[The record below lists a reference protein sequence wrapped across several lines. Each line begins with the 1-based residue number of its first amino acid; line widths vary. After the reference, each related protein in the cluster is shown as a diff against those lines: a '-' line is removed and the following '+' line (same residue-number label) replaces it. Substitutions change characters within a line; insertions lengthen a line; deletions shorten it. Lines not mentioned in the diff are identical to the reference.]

1 MKNRLFLF
9 LSTLLIVSF
18 TYGQTDTITGKI
30 LKNEISV
37 DATGLLTNIF
47 KGNYSNP
54 FVVQYQRHIKQS
66 AVRLTLN
73 GLYNTNNH
81 LLDTGSYEEYTKSFA
96 LKLEYIY
103 YFKLNYHFN
112 LYIGFGTM
120 YSIEYRLTGYPVN
133 SNSYINCHYTKTDE
147 MGGDILLGLQ
157 YMILPQLGIS
167 FEGNFEMLYG
177 QIVQHDFYKMN
188 VTSNEI
194 LPDYFEKIKSTN
206 LQFIPPIHLTV
217 SYLF

>member
-1 MKNRLFLF
+1 MKQKIFLFCATLFLF
-9 LSTLLIVSF
+9 ISS
-18 TYGQTDTITGKI
+18 YGQTDTITGKI
-30 LKNEISV
+30 LKNEISI

-81 LLDTGSYEEYTKSFA
+81 LLDTGSYEEYSKSIA
-96 LKLEYIY
+96 LKLEYLH

-120 YSIEYRLTGYPVN
+120 YSIEYKLTGYPVN
-133 SNSYINCHYTKTDE
+133 SSYINYHYTKTDE
-147 MGGDILLGLQ
+147 MGCDILLGLQ

-177 QIVQHDFYKMN
+177 QIVQHNYYKIS
-188 VTSNEI
+188 VISNEI
-194 LPDYFEKIKSTN
+194 PPDYFEKIKSTN
-206 LQFIPPIHLTV
+206 LQFIPPINLTV